1 MNYNEEKKKGNGLLV
16 VVIILSVILI
26 GVGSVIIY
34 QNYHNKNDNLQDV
47 GSSDKVDDDEL
58 ENDNSE
64 SNGKNDN
71 NSEEKLD
78 DSEIIGENT
87 NNNNQTN
94 LENELV
100 EIYVSEADK
109 LNCDKLYENIFPGY
123 YDYYG
128 IHIEGINY
136 GFYYHNA
143 DLRVVEDMPHKIKLS
158 IVANYVVR
166 NYDEYFTG
174 ELPVVPESILK
185 DAYYTI
191 FGNDGYYFEELEN
204 CPGFTKKY
212 DGLKEGE
219 VFFPG
224 CGDSGMPG
232 LETEI
237 IKYEKNSSN
246 NELYIYE
253 VVGFFGYLGDLFNL
267 YKDYSKTELVVENV
281 SYDKLNLL
289 TYKDKLNTYKYTF
302 KYKDNGDS
310 ETNWRDY
317 YFYSVERV
325 K

>member
-34 QNYHNKNDNLQDV
+34 QNYQNKNDSLQDV
-47 GSSDKVDDDEL
+47 ETSDKVDDD
-58 ENDNSE
+58 NVGSE
-64 SNGKNDN
+64 
-71 NSEEKLD
+71 
-78 DSEIIGENT
+78 

-94 LENELV
+94 SENELV
-100 EIYVSEADK
+100 EVSVFEADK
-109 LNCDKLYENIFPGY
+109 LNYDDLYKNIFPGY
-123 YDYYG
+123 YDSYG
-128 IHIEGINY
+128 IYIEGINY

-158 IVANYVVR
+158 IVANYVVT

-191 FGNDGYYFEELEN
+191 FGNGGYYFEELEN

-219 VFFPG
+219 VLFPG
-224 CGDSGMPG
+224 CGDTG
-232 LETEI
+232 LPVIKTEI

-253 VVGFFGYLGDLFNL
+253 VAGFFGYLGDLFNL

-281 SYDKLNLL
+281 SDDKLNLL